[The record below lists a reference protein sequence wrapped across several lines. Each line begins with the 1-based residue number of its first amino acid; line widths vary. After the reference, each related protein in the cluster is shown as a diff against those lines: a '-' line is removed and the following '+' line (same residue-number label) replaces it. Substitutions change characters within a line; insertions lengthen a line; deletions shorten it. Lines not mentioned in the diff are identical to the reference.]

1 MTRAALLENSAVVF
15 KDAHPHP
22 RVVSPVIVQVFR
34 KKLNSND
41 HFDRPFSFMGVKG
54 KLQNQS

>member
-22 RVVSPVIVQVFR
+22 RVVSPSDRAGFSKKPSIQMITLIARFR
-34 KKLNSND
+34 LW
-41 HFDRPFSFMGVKG
+41 
-54 KLQNQS
+54 Q